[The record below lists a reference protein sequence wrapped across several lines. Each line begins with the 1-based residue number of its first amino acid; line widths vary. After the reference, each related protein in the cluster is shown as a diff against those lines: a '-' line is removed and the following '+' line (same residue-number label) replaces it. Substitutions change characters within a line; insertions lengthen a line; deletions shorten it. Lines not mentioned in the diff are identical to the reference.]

1 MSLQV
6 PEVPPTAA
14 DPAQPNTDAAAT
26 QQQQPHSILIQFCTS

>member
-14 DPAQPNTDAAAT
+14 DPAQPDTDTAAT
-26 QQQQPHSILIQFCTS
+26 QQQPHSILIQFCTS